1 MNRRSFLVPFLP
13 GLFLAL
19 AAPPGVRAQTAD
31 VVVAVAANFAE
42 TARELAPRFRAG
54 TGHSVRFVI
63 GSTGKL
69 ATQILRGAPFD
80 ILLAADTVRPDMLE
94 ARGLTVPGARLTYA
108 TGRIVLFTADPAR
121 LPGDDVEALGRA
133 DFAHLAI
140 ANPALAPYGRAAREA
155 LQALGLWAGLQDRL
169 VIGQNVAQALS
180 MAATGNADFAIV
192 ARALVMSPRAPRGRW
207 WSFPAELHAPIRQD
221 AVLLR
226 RAAGNPAARAFMAFL
241 AAPETR
247 AAIRAAGFDG
257 AS

>member
-1 MNRRSFLVPFLP
+1 MNRRFFLVPFLP
-13 GLFLAL
+13 GLVLAL
-19 AAPPGVRAQTAD
+19 AASPGAQAQAAD

-42 TARELAPRFRAG
+42 TARALAPRFRAA
-54 TGHSVRFVI
+54 TGHSVRFVV

-69 ATQILRGAPFD
+69 AAQIMQGAPFD
-80 ILLAADTVRPDMLE
+80 ILLAADTARPDMME

-121 LPGDDVEALGRA
+121 LPGDGVAALREG

-155 LQALGLWAGLQDRL
+155 LQALELWAGLQDRL

-192 ARALVMSPRAPRGRW
+192 ARALVVSPRAPEGRW
-207 WSFPAELHAPIRQD
+207 WAFPSDLHGPIRQD